1 MATTSSLQ
9 LINWL
14 SKKVGAVYIKGKNV
28 YCHSPIP
35 SPYNV
40 FLYFLEEQVHKDKK
54 LGIMTNVGKS
64 RPLKVV
70 LTNIHKIND
79 AYAVLVDTS

>member
-1 MATTSSLQ
+1 MSIVT
-9 LINWL
+9 
-14 SKKVGAVYIKGKNV
+14 VY
-28 YCHSPIP
+28 IP
-35 SPYNV
+35 SPYKV
-40 FLYFLEEQVHKDKK
+40 FLYFLEGQVHKDKK
-54 LGIMTNVGKS
+54 LGIVTNVGKS